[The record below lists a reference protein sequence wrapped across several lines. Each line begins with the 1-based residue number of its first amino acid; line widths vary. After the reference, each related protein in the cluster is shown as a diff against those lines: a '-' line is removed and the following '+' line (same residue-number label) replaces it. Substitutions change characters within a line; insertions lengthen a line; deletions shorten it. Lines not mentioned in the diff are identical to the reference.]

1 MPTMTPEES
10 KDQKPHEPDRQDG
23 EKRLSEIFAEWAGH
37 FAEVIRQAQKADEVR
52 ADLDPEEAGAAL
64 LEAWQGAML
73 RMKIERSPAPLD
85 RFRRVT
91 FPALLSV
98 PALY

>member
-1 MPTMTPEES
+1 MNF
-10 KDQKPHEPDRQDG
+10 
-23 EKRLSEIFAEWAGH
+23 EIIIPFLRPIAEWAGH
-37 FAEVIRQAQKADEVR
+37 FAEVIRQAQKAHEIR

-73 RMKIERSPAPLD
+73 RMKIERSPEPLN
-85 RFRRVT
+85 RFRRVI

-98 PALY
+98 SALH